1 MIRMTNNIERVG
13 DAVENLAEMT
23 EDILDKDIHFS
34 EDALKDIKVI
44 SNQAVAFLLLVSE
57 GMQGEKANFMTD
69 AQTIEDNIDFM
80 RDEMRNNHIYRLKEG
95 ICSNE
100 PGLIFS
106 DILSNFEKIGDY
118 CYNIAQG
125 VAGIK

>member
-1 MIRMTNNIERVG
+1 
-13 DAVENLAEMT
+13 
-23 EDILDKDIHFS
+23 
-34 EDALKDIKVI
+34 
-44 SNQAVAFLLLVSE
+44 
-57 GMQGEKANFMTD
+57 
-69 AQTIEDNIDFM
+69 M
-80 RDEMRNNHIYRLKEG
+80 RTHHIYRLKEG